1 MPTVT
6 YIGNTVYR
14 KMPDGSKST
23 WPKKVPVEVTQEWLD
38 TYRQKICTRPWV
50 YIVEGDANAE
60 VTVDE
65 VTVDEGADGIPDEGW
80 TKKDISAWLTEK
92 GAEFS
97 GYTTKAKLLAL
108 VGQTLNP
115 PAPEPIVEVEE
126 AEAPVEEK
134 ETGDEE

>member
-6 YIGNTVYR
+6 YIGTTVYR
-14 KMPDGSKST
+14 KMPDGSKRL
-23 WPKKVPVEVTQEWLD
+23 WPKKVPVQVSQEWLN

-50 YIVEGDANAE
+50 YIVEGDADA
-60 VTVDE
+60 E

-115 PAPEPIVEVEE
+115 PAPEPVVEVEE
-126 AEAPVEEK
+126 AEAPVEET

>member
-1 MPTVT
+1 LPTVT
-6 YIGNTVYR
+6 YIGTTVYR
-14 KMPDGSKST
+14 KMPDGSKRL
-23 WPKKVPVEVTQEWLD
+23 WPKKVPVEVTQEWLN

-50 YIVEGDANAE
+50 YIVEGDAEAE

-65 VTVDEGADGIPDEGW
+65 GGDGIPDEGW

-108 VGQTLNP
+108 VGETLNP
-115 PAPEPIVEVEE
+115 PAPEPVVEVEE
-126 AEAPVEEK
+126 AEAPVEET

>member
-1 MPTVT
+1 
-6 YIGNTVYR
+6 
-14 KMPDGSKST
+14 MPDGSKRL
-23 WPKKVPVEVTQEWLD
+23 WPKKVPVEVTQEWLN

-50 YIVEGDANAE
+50 YIVEGDAEA
-60 VTVDE
+60 E

-115 PAPEPIVEVEE
+115 PAPEPVVEVEE
-126 AEAPVEEK
+126 AEAPVEET

>member
-6 YIGNTVYR
+6 YIGTTVYR
-14 KMPDGSKST
+14 KMPDGSKRL
-23 WPKKVPVEVTQEWLD
+23 WPKKVPVEVTKKWLNK
-38 TYRQKICTRPWV
+38 YRQKICTRPWV
-50 YIVEGDANAE
+50 YIVEGDAEA
-60 VTVDE
+60 E

-115 PAPEPIVEVEE
+115 PAPEPVVEVEE
-126 AEAPVEEK
+126 AEAPVEET